1 MIFRIG
7 ALAAAITLGA
17 LATGLEAALAPPVH
31 ADARAMILPVHAE
44 KLVAHTSAGEKSFTV
59 EIADEPGE
67 QQRGLMFRQEMEDD
81 HGMLFELG
89 TSRQTSFWMENT
101 PMPLDLVFIGE
112 DGKVV
117 ATLPGEP
124 FSRRG
129 ISPGVPVRFVL
140 ELKRGVA
147 SANGIAAGDRVNH
160 PVIDAV
166 AGSN

>member
-1 MIFRIG
+1 
-7 ALAAAITLGA
+7 
-17 LATGLEAALAPPVH
+17 
-31 ADARAMILPVHAE
+31 
-44 KLVAHTSAGEKSFTV
+44 
-59 EIADEPGE
+59 
-67 QQRGLMFRQEMEDD
+67 MFRQEMEDD

-147 SANGIAAGDRVNH
+147 SANGIAEGDRVNH

-166 AGSN
+166 AGSNLRRHTCVPPTAVTAQVKHQPLQ